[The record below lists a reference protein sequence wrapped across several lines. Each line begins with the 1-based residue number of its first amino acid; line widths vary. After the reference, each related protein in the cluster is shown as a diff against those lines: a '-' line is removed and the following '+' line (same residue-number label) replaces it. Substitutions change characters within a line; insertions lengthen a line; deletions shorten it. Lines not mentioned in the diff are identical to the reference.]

1 MYPNILRIQKA
12 VTYNQVRGIFGFDDS
27 CNIGKHAFPAVQ
39 AAPSFPSSFP
49 EIFGNRSDIPCLI
62 PCAIDQDPYFRMTRD
77 VAPRLGFLKP
87 ALIHSKFFP
96 ALQGAESKMSAS
108 DQATAIFCTDTPKQ
122 IKEKVN
128 KYAFSGGQVTV
139 EEHRKVGG
147 NLGTDISYQWLTFFL
162 HDDDELKRIGEE
174 YQSGRMLSGEIKGE
188 LIKCLQPLVA
198 THQAAR
204 ANVTDDI
211 VKAFMTPRR
220 LIGASPGK

>member
-1 MYPNILRIQKA
+1 MYPNILKIQKA

-162 HDDDELKRIGEE
+162 HDDDELKRIGDE

-204 ANVTDDI
+204 ALVTDNI

-220 LIGASPGK
+220 LVGASPGK